1 MTDAS
6 PTVRQRELGLRLRKI
21 RTGLGLTVEDVAR
34 KLMCSP
40 AKVSRMETG
49 ARRPNLRDVRELC
62 SIYSLDEESS
72 DELMRLARQ
81 AREPAWWNR
90 YDEIELVPYIGL
102 EQDASSITAYS
113 LYYLPALLQ
122 TEDYARALIRA
133 IESKIE
139 QDVLEQRVQ
148 TRLRRQQRLESDNP
162 PRYRTL
168 IDEAVF
174 HRKVGDDAL
183 MTAQV
188 DKILSLAE
196 DGKAV
201 VQLIPFDR
209 GVYPASDI
217 MFVLLEFAQLPPI
230 VFVEGL
236 VESQHFDRPDQVE
249 RYREAIKR
257 IDGVG
262 PESTGLAAA
271 PSGDPQGIRRRE
283 RDTAPVTA
291 VATSP
296 RGAPDCCAVNYIDIL

>member
-1 MTDAS
+1 VTDAS

-21 RTGLGLTVEDVAR
+21 RTGLGLTVEDVAH

-49 ARRPNLRDVRELC
+49 ARRPILRDIRELC
-62 SIYSLDEESS
+62 SIYSLDEKAS
-72 DELMRLARQ
+72 DEIMRLARQ
-81 AREPAWWNR
+81 SREPAWWNK

-133 IESKIE
+133 INPKVE
-139 QDVLEQRVQ
+139 QRVLEQRVG
-148 TRLRRQQRLESDNP
+148 TRLRRQQRLEGDNP

-174 HRKVGDDAL
+174 HRKVGSDAV

-196 DGKAV
+196 AEKAV

-236 VESQHFDRPDQVE
+236 TESQHFDRAEQIG
-249 RYREAIKR
+249 RYREAI
-257 IDGVG
+257 
-262 PESTGLAAA
+262 ESIRDSALSPQDSLHRLAE
-271 PSGDPQGIRRRE
+271 IRKGYDAE
-283 RDTAPVTA
+283 SVMLLP
-291 VATSP
+291 
-296 RGAPDCCAVNYIDIL
+296 

>member
-49 ARRPNLRDVRELC
+49 ARRPILRDIRELC
-62 SIYSLDEESS
+62 SIYSLDEKAC
-72 DELMRLARQ
+72 DEVMQLARQ
-81 AREPAWWNR
+81 SREPAWWNK

-113 LYYLPALLQ
+113 LYYIPALLQ

-133 IESKIE
+133 INPKLE
-139 QDVLEQRVQ
+139 QQILEQRVL
-148 TRLRRQQRLESDNP
+148 TRLRRQERLQGDNL
-162 PRYRTL
+162 PRYDAL
-168 IDEAVF
+168 IDEAAF
-174 HRKVGDDAL
+174 HRKVGTDAA

-188 DKILSLAE
+188 DKVLRLAE
-196 DGKAV
+196 EGKAV

-209 GVYPASDI
+209 GAYPAADI

-236 VESQHFDRPDQVE
+236 AESQHFDRPDQID
-249 RYREAIKR
+249 RYREAI
-257 IDGVG
+257 
-262 PESTGLAAA
+262 ESIRAAA
-271 PSGDPQGIRRRE
+271 LSPQDSLHRLAEIRKGYDAGSG
-283 RDTAPVTA
+283 
-291 VATSP
+291 
-296 RGAPDCCAVNYIDIL
+296 ILLP

>member
-1 MTDAS
+1 VTDAS

-49 ARRPNLRDVRELC
+49 ARRPILRDIRELC
-62 SIYSLDEESS
+62 SIYSLDEKAC
-72 DELMRLARQ
+72 DEVMQLARQ
-81 AREPAWWNR
+81 SREPAWWNK

-113 LYYLPALLQ
+113 LYYIPALLQ

-133 IESKIE
+133 INPKLE
-139 QDVLEQRVQ
+139 QQILEQRVL
-148 TRLRRQQRLESDNP
+148 TRLRRQERLQGDNL
-162 PRYRTL
+162 PRYDAL
-168 IDEAVF
+168 IDEAAF
-174 HRKVGDDAL
+174 HRKVGTDAA

-188 DKILSLAE
+188 DKVLRLAE
-196 DGKAV
+196 EGKAV

-209 GVYPASDI
+209 GAYPAADI

-236 VESQHFDRPDQVE
+236 AESQHFDRPDQID
-249 RYREAIKR
+249 RYREAI
-257 IDGVG
+257 
-262 PESTGLAAA
+262 ESIRAAA
-271 PSGDPQGIRRRE
+271 LSPQDSLHRLAEIRKGYDAGSG
-283 RDTAPVTA
+283 
-291 VATSP
+291 
-296 RGAPDCCAVNYIDIL
+296 ILLP

>member
-1 MTDAS
+1 VTDAS

-49 ARRPNLRDVRELC
+49 ARRPILRDIRELC
-62 SIYSLDEESS
+62 SIYSLDEKAC
-72 DELMRLARQ
+72 DEVMQLARQ
-81 AREPAWWNR
+81 SREPAWWNK

-113 LYYLPALLQ
+113 LYYIPALLQ

-133 IESKIE
+133 INPKLE
-139 QDVLEQRVQ
+139 QQILEQRVL
-148 TRLRRQQRLESDNP
+148 TRLRRQERLQGDNP
-162 PRYRTL
+162 PRYHAL
-168 IDEAVF
+168 IDEAAF
-174 HRKVGDDAL
+174 HRKVGTDAA

-188 DKILSLAE
+188 DKVLRLAE
-196 DGKAV
+196 EGKAV

-209 GVYPASDI
+209 GAYPAADI

-236 VESQHFDRPDQVE
+236 AESQHFDRPDQID
-249 RYREAIKR
+249 RYREAI
-257 IDGVG
+257 
-262 PESTGLAAA
+262 ESIRAAA
-271 PSGDPQGIRRRE
+271 LSPQDSLHRLAEIRKGYDAGSG
-283 RDTAPVTA
+283 
-291 VATSP
+291 
-296 RGAPDCCAVNYIDIL
+296 ILLP

>member
-1 MTDAS
+1 VTDAS

-21 RTGLGLTVEDVAR
+21 RTGLGLTVDDVAR

-49 ARRPNLRDVRELC
+49 ARRPILSDVRELC
-62 SIYSLDEESS
+62 SIYSLDEKDS
-72 DELMRLARQ
+72 DEFMQLARQ
-81 AREPAWWNR
+81 SRAPAWWNK

-113 LYYLPALLQ
+113 LYYIPALLQ

-133 IESKIE
+133 IHPKLE
-139 QDVLEQRVQ
+139 QQILEQRVR
-148 TRLRRQQRLESDNP
+148 TRLRRQERLQGDNP
-162 PRYRTL
+162 PRYHAL
-168 IDEAVF
+168 IDEAAF
-174 HRKVGDDAL
+174 HRKVGSDAA

-196 DGKAV
+196 EGKAV

-209 GVYPASDI
+209 GAYPAADI

-236 VESQHFDRPDQVE
+236 AESQHYDRPDQIE
-249 RYREAIKR
+249 RYREAI
-257 IDGVG
+257 
-262 PESTGLAAA
+262 ESIRAAA
-271 PSGDPQGIRRRE
+271 LSPQDSVQRLAEIRKGYDAGSGIALP
-283 RDTAPVTA
+283 
-291 VATSP
+291 
-296 RGAPDCCAVNYIDIL
+296 